1 MNRSKKKPYIV
12 YTLVLLMFAAPM
24 AWALDT
30 HESALE
36 DHSKAALGDI
46 GFSSQQGSHDIDQ
59 SDHCDH
65 GLAHLT
71 TLISSQPSIPN
82 LSVSKISA
90 VRDNPF
96 TTISANPPYRPPI
109 L

>member
-1 MNRSKKKPYIV
+1 
-12 YTLVLLMFAAPM
+12 
-24 AWALDT
+24 
-30 HESALE
+30 
-36 DHSKAALGDI
+36 
-46 GFSSQQGSHDIDQ
+46 
-59 SDHCDH
+59 
-65 GLAHLT
+65 LT